1 MVGFPARIRSSR
13 LPWLAGNRLGVP
25 ATARDSDSIG
35 SRQSGI
41 RNLIPLL
48 RVALSTCCLCICFT
62 ALADGPFAIDHKV
75 PLDESGIWSRNNQVI
90 VEFGLIATA
99 AGVALYQGSD
109 DRMGGVAWKS
119 LDSMLVTAAI
129 VQVAKPVFSR
139 ARPTQSN
146 DPGDFFQGKGH
157 NSFPSGE
164 VAHVAAAITPA
175 LMEYGQEQPWLY
187 AVGGSL
193 LAYDAIARVKANA
206 HWQSDVIAGAA
217 TGLATGYFMQKRDKS
232 LIVSTLPGGV
242 FVGYSKKW

>member
-1 MVGFPARIRSSR
+1 LPGVAANRADSAASPRYAENIEFCSSR
-13 LPWLAGNRLGVP
+13 
-25 ATARDSDSIG
+25 
-35 SRQSGI
+35 
-41 RNLIPLL
+41 RNLDRLL
-48 RVALSTCCLCICFT
+48 GAILTICCLCAGFS
-62 ALADGPFAIDHKV
+62 ALAYDGPFGIDHKV
-75 PLDESGIWSRNNQVI
+75 PLDESGIWARNNQVA
-90 VEFGLIATA
+90 VEYGVIAA
-99 AGVALYQGSD
+99 ALGVALYQGSD

-139 ARPTQSN
+139 ARPTQTN

-187 AVGGSL
+187 AAGGSL
-193 LAYDAIARVKANA
+193 LAYDAIARVKSNA

-217 TGLATGYFMQKRDKS
+217 TGVATGYFMQKRDKS

>member
-1 MVGFPARIRSSR
+1 M
-13 LPWLAGNRLGVP
+13 
-25 ATARDSDSIG
+25 
-35 SRQSGI
+35 
-41 RNLIPLL
+41 
-48 RVALSTCCLCICFT
+48 
-62 ALADGPFAIDHKV
+62 
-75 PLDESGIWSRNNQVI
+75 PLDESGIWSRNNQVA

-99 AGVALYQGSD
+99 LGVALYQGSD

-175 LMEYGQEQPWLY
+175 MMEYGQEQPWLY

-217 TGLATGYFMQKRDKS
+217 TGVATGYFMQKRDKS
-232 LIVSTLPGGV
+232 LIVSALPGGV